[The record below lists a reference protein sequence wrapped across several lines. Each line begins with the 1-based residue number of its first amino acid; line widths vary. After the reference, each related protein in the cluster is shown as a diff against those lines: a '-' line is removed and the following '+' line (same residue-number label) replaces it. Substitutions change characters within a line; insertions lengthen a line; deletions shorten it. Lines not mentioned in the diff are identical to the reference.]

1 MSAPALAPLALADCA
16 NDVCPWTGR
25 PVSPDALALYRGHVV
40 GFADRASRDRFLA
53 AIVALET
60 AIRPAPTALAA

>member
-1 MSAPALAPLALADCA
+1 MAGDLHLADCA

-25 PVSPDALALYRGHVV
+25 PVSPDGLALYRGRVV
-40 GFADRASRDRFLA
+40 GFADRVRRDAFLS

-60 AIRPAPTALAA
+60 AIRPAPGTCAADAA